1 MSATRHGVGIVSG
14 LAVLAFALLARADA
28 PAAPAPRTIEVLAS
42 RFKFI
47 PAVIEVQEGERVQ
60 LKVRSTDG
68 THGIGIKEFQVKA
81 KLPKTGETVT
91 VEFVASKAG
100 TYVVK
105 CSEYCGG
112 GHSRMKGELIVH
124 PKGR

>member
-1 MSATRHGVGIVSG
+1 MSATRYRIGAAALGG
-14 LAVLAFALLARADA
+14 VLALSLFAWADA
-28 PAAPAPRTIEVLAS
+28 SEVPPRTIEVVAS
-42 RFKFI
+42 RFKFT
-47 PAVIEVQEGERVQ
+47 PAVIEVTEGERVQ
-60 LKVRSTDG
+60 LKVRSSDG

-81 KLPKTGETVT
+81 KVPKTGETVT
-91 VEFVASKAG
+91 VEFLAGKAG

>member
-1 MSATRHGVGIVSG
+1 MSATRHRVPIALGFCVLG
-14 LAVLAFALLARADA
+14 LSLLGWADA
-28 PAAPAPRTIEVLAS
+28 PDAGPPRTIEVVAS
-42 RFKFI
+42 RFKFT
-47 PAVIEVQEGERVQ
+47 PAVIQVTEGERVL
-60 LKVRSTDG
+60 LKVRSSDG

-81 KLPKTGETVT
+81 KVPKTGEPVT

-112 GHSRMKGELIVH
+112 GHSRMKGELLVH

>member
-1 MSATRHGVGIVSG
+1 MSVKRHRVPVA
-14 LAVLAFALLARADA
+14 LAFCVLALSMLAWADA
-28 PAAPAPRTIEVLAS
+28 PADAPPRTIEVVAS
-42 RFKFI
+42 RFKFT
-47 PAVIEVQEGERVQ
+47 PAVIEVTEGERVQ
-60 LKVRSTDG
+60 LKVRSSDG
-68 THGIGIKEFQVKA
+68 THGIGIKDFQVKA

-100 TYVVK
+100 RYVVK

-112 GHSRMKGELIVH
+112 GHSRMKSELIVH

>member
-1 MSATRHGVGIVSG
+1 MSATRQRVGVASVVG
-14 LAVLAFALLARADA
+14 VLALSLLAWADA
-28 PAAPAPRTIEVLAS
+28 PEATPPRTIEVVAS
-42 RFKFI
+42 RFKFT
-47 PAVIEVQEGERVQ
+47 PEVIEVTEGERIR
-60 LKVRSTDG
+60 LKVRSSDG
-68 THGIGIKEFQVKA
+68 THGIGIKDFQVKA
-81 KLPKTGETVT
+81 KVPKTGETVT
-91 VEFVASKAG
+91 VEFVAGKAG

>member
-1 MSATRHGVGIVSG
+1 MSATRHRVPVTFGFG
-14 LAVLAFALLARADA
+14 VLALSLLGWAHAQDSA
-28 PAAPAPRTIEVLAS
+28 PPRTIEVVAS
-42 RFKFI
+42 RFKFT
-47 PAVIEVQEGERVQ
+47 PAVIEVTEGERVL
-60 LKVRSTDG
+60 LKVRSSDG
-68 THGIGIKEFQVKA
+68 THGIGIKDFQVKA
-81 KLPKTGETVT
+81 KVPKTGETVT

-112 GHSRMKGELIVH
+112 GHSRMKGELVVH